1 MTSNESRNVE
11 VGLTDLRAFI
21 ESTFEKDVRKQ
32 AEVMVITQPGN
43 SSAEV
48 AFEFDRLVA
57 EAEPAARARVEL
69 RYRHLL
75 EALKSGDRVDRALKA
90 FLRRD

>member
-1 MTSNESRNVE
+1 
-11 VGLTDLRAFI
+11 VGLTDLRAFV
-21 ESTFEKDVRKQ
+21 EATFEKDVRKM

-43 SSAEV
+43 SDAEAV
-48 AFEFDRLVA
+48 FEFDRLVA

-75 EALKSGDRVDRALKA
+75 EALENGTGVDLALKA